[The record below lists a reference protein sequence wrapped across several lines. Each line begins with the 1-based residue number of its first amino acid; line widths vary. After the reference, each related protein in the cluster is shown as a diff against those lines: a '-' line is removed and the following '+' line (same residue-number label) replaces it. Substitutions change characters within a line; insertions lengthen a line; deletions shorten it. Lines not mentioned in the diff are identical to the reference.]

1 MANRKRQIPIIIM
14 VNEREKAL
22 VEEKMRQLGTKNMG
36 AYIRK
41 MAIDGYVVRLDL
53 SDISELVSLL
63 RRSSNN
69 LNQYAKRAH
78 ETGRIYEADI
88 EDIQSSLKSVWEK
101 ADQIMTRLSTMV
113 LEIVAF
119 VCFAIALG
127 TMVLLQDFPE
137 GLRLMGLAW
146 LISPFGL
153 PLIAAF
159 LVELLGVF
167 NDSLKAI

>member
-1 MANRKRQIPIIIM
+1 MTNRKRQIPIIIM

-22 VEEKMRQLGTKNMG
+22 IEEKMRQLGTKNMG

-88 EDIQSSLKSVWEK
+88 EDIQGSLKSVWEK
-101 ADQIMTRLSTMV
+101 ADQIMTRLST
-113 LEIVAF
+113 I
-119 VCFAIALG
+119 
-127 TMVLLQDFPE
+127 D
-137 GLRLMGLAW
+137 
-146 LISPFGL
+146 
-153 PLIAAF
+153 
-159 LVELLGVF
+159 
-167 NDSLKAI
+167 

>member
-1 MANRKRQIPIIIM
+1 MTNRKRQIPIIIM

-22 VEEKMRQLGTKNMG
+22 IKEKMRQLGTKNMG

-53 SDISELVSLL
+53 SDISEVVSLL

-101 ADQIMTRLSTMV
+101 ADQIMTRLST
-113 LEIVAF
+113 I
-119 VCFAIALG
+119 
-127 TMVLLQDFPE
+127 D
-137 GLRLMGLAW
+137 
-146 LISPFGL
+146 
-153 PLIAAF
+153 
-159 LVELLGVF
+159 
-167 NDSLKAI
+167 

>member
-1 MANRKRQIPIIIM
+1 MAKRKRQIPIIIM
-14 VNEREKAL
+14 VNEREKVL
-22 VEEKMRQLGTKNMG
+22 IEEKMRQLGTKNMG

-88 EDIQSSLKSVWEK
+88 EDIQSSLKTVWER
-101 ADQIMTRLSTMV
+101 ADQIMTRLST
-113 LEIVAF
+113 I
-119 VCFAIALG
+119 
-127 TMVLLQDFPE
+127 D
-137 GLRLMGLAW
+137 
-146 LISPFGL
+146 
-153 PLIAAF
+153 
-159 LVELLGVF
+159 
-167 NDSLKAI
+167 

>member
-1 MANRKRQIPIIIM
+1 MAKRKRQIPIIIM
-14 VNEREKAL
+14 VNEREKSL
-22 VEEKMRQLGTKNMG
+22 IEEKMRQLGTKNMG

-69 LNQYAKRAH
+69 LNQYAKQAH

-101 ADQIMTRLSTMV
+101 ADQIMTRLST
-113 LEIVAF
+113 I
-119 VCFAIALG
+119 
-127 TMVLLQDFPE
+127 
-137 GLRLMGLAW
+137 
-146 LISPFGL
+146 
-153 PLIAAF
+153 
-159 LVELLGVF
+159 
-167 NDSLKAI
+167 N

>member
-1 MANRKRQIPIIIM
+1 MAKRKRQIPIIIT
-14 VNEREKAL
+14 VNEREKVL
-22 VEEKMRQLGTKNMG
+22 IEEKMRQLGTKNMG

-101 ADQIMTRLSTMV
+101 ADQIMTRLST
-113 LEIVAF
+113 I
-119 VCFAIALG
+119 
-127 TMVLLQDFPE
+127 D
-137 GLRLMGLAW
+137 
-146 LISPFGL
+146 
-153 PLIAAF
+153 
-159 LVELLGVF
+159 
-167 NDSLKAI
+167 

>member
-1 MANRKRQIPIIIM
+1 LANRKRQIPIIIM
-14 VNEREKAL
+14 VKEREKAQI
-22 VEEKMRQLGTKNMG
+22 EEKMRQLGTKNMG

-53 SDISELVSLL
+53 SDISELVLLL

-101 ADQIMTRLSTMV
+101 ADQIMTRLST
-113 LEIVAF
+113 I
-119 VCFAIALG
+119 
-127 TMVLLQDFPE
+127 D
-137 GLRLMGLAW
+137 
-146 LISPFGL
+146 
-153 PLIAAF
+153 
-159 LVELLGVF
+159 
-167 NDSLKAI
+167 

>member
-14 VNEREKAL
+14 VNELEKAL

-88 EDIQSSLKSVWEK
+88 EDVQSSLKSVWEK
-101 ADQIMTRLSTMV
+101 ADQIMTRLST
-113 LEIVAF
+113 I
-119 VCFAIALG
+119 
-127 TMVLLQDFPE
+127 D
-137 GLRLMGLAW
+137 
-146 LISPFGL
+146 
-153 PLIAAF
+153 
-159 LVELLGVF
+159 
-167 NDSLKAI
+167 

>member
-22 VEEKMRQLGTKNMG
+22 IEEKMRQLGTKNMG

-69 LNQYAKRAH
+69 LNQYAKQFYQECCDQRQSEGTDQPGQAH
-78 ETGRIYEADI
+78 QFQTFRDI
-88 EDIQSSLKSVWEK
+88 
-101 ADQIMTRLSTMV
+101 
-113 LEIVAF
+113 
-119 VCFAIALG
+119 
-127 TMVLLQDFPE
+127 LQQDY
-137 GLRLMGLAW
+137 G
-146 LISPFGL
+146 S
-153 PLIAAF
+153 
-159 LVELLGVF
+159 
-167 NDSLKAI
+167 

>member
-1 MANRKRQIPIIIM
+1 M
-14 VNEREKAL
+14 VNDREKEL
-22 VEEKMRQLGTKNMG
+22 IKEKMSQLGTKNMG

-78 ETGRIYEADI
+78 ENGRIYEADI

-101 ADQIMTRLSTMV
+101 ADQIMTRLST
-113 LEIVAF
+113 I
-119 VCFAIALG
+119 
-127 TMVLLQDFPE
+127 D
-137 GLRLMGLAW
+137 
-146 LISPFGL
+146 
-153 PLIAAF
+153 
-159 LVELLGVF
+159 
-167 NDSLKAI
+167 

>member
-1 MANRKRQIPIIIM
+1 MLQNSG
-14 VNEREKAL
+14 EKAL
-22 VEEKMRQLGTKNMG
+22 IEEKMRQLGTKNMG

-78 ETGRIYEADI
+78 ETGRIYDADI

-101 ADQIMTRLSTMV
+101 ADHLT
-113 LEIVAF
+113 LEA
-119 VCFAIALG
+119 
-127 TMVLLQDFPE
+127 
-137 GLRLMGLAW
+137 
-146 LISPFGL
+146 
-153 PLIAAF
+153 
-159 LVELLGVF
+159 
-167 NDSLKAI
+167 KAR

>member
-1 MANRKRQIPIIIM
+1 MAKRKRQIPIIIM
-14 VNEREKAL
+14 VNEREKVL
-22 VEEKMRQLGTKNMG
+22 IEEKMRQLGTKNMG

-88 EDIQSSLKSVWEK
+88 EDVQSSLKSVWEK
-101 ADQIMTRLSTMV
+101 ADQIMTRLST
-113 LEIVAF
+113 I
-119 VCFAIALG
+119 
-127 TMVLLQDFPE
+127 D
-137 GLRLMGLAW
+137 
-146 LISPFGL
+146 
-153 PLIAAF
+153 
-159 LVELLGVF
+159 
-167 NDSLKAI
+167 

>member
-1 MANRKRQIPIIIM
+1 MAKRKRQIPIIIM
-14 VNEREKAL
+14 VNEREKVL
-22 VEEKMRQLGTKNMG
+22 IEEKMRQLGTKNMG

-101 ADQIMTRLSTMV
+101 ADQIMTRLST
-113 LEIVAF
+113 I
-119 VCFAIALG
+119 
-127 TMVLLQDFPE
+127 D
-137 GLRLMGLAW
+137 
-146 LISPFGL
+146 
-153 PLIAAF
+153 
-159 LVELLGVF
+159 
-167 NDSLKAI
+167 

>member
-1 MANRKRQIPIIIM
+1 MANRKRSIPIIIM
-14 VNEREKAL
+14 VNEREKAQI
-22 VEEKMRQLGTKNMG
+22 EEKMRQLGTKNMG

-88 EDIQSSLKSVWEK
+88 EDIQSSLKGVWEK
-101 ADQIMTRLSTMV
+101 ADQIMTRLST
-113 LEIVAF
+113 I
-119 VCFAIALG
+119 
-127 TMVLLQDFPE
+127 D
-137 GLRLMGLAW
+137 
-146 LISPFGL
+146 
-153 PLIAAF
+153 
-159 LVELLGVF
+159 
-167 NDSLKAI
+167 

>member
-1 MANRKRQIPIIIM
+1 MAKRKRQIPIIIM
-14 VNEREKAL
+14 VNEREKVL
-22 VEEKMRQLGTKNMG
+22 IEEKMRQLGTKNMG

-88 EDIQSSLKSVWEK
+88 EHIQSSLKSVWEK
-101 ADQIMTRLSTMV
+101 ADQIMTRLST
-113 LEIVAF
+113 I
-119 VCFAIALG
+119 
-127 TMVLLQDFPE
+127 D
-137 GLRLMGLAW
+137 
-146 LISPFGL
+146 
-153 PLIAAF
+153 
-159 LVELLGVF
+159 
-167 NDSLKAI
+167 

>member
-1 MANRKRQIPIIIM
+1 MIWQTGSVRSPLLSWSMSVK
-14 VNEREKAL
+14 KAL
-22 VEEKMRQLGTKNMG
+22 IEEKMRQLGTKNMG

-53 SDISELVSLL
+53 TDISELVSLL

-101 ADQIMTRLSTMV
+101 ADQIMTRLST
-113 LEIVAF
+113 I
-119 VCFAIALG
+119 
-127 TMVLLQDFPE
+127 D
-137 GLRLMGLAW
+137 
-146 LISPFGL
+146 
-153 PLIAAF
+153 
-159 LVELLGVF
+159 
-167 NDSLKAI
+167 

>member
-14 VNEREKAL
+14 VNELEKAL

-78 ETGRIYEADI
+78 DTGRIYEADI

-101 ADQIMTRLSTMV
+101 ADQIMTRLST
-113 LEIVAF
+113 I
-119 VCFAIALG
+119 
-127 TMVLLQDFPE
+127 D
-137 GLRLMGLAW
+137 
-146 LISPFGL
+146 
-153 PLIAAF
+153 
-159 LVELLGVF
+159 
-167 NDSLKAI
+167 